1 MCKDEAIFERL
12 FVLEMKENKS
22 EEEMEEYR
30 LLKSMESKKEYEY
43 EDEEDEEEYMSEAE
57 RVGMTLTVLGWM

>member
-1 MCKDEAIFERL
+1 MGKDEAIFERL
-12 FVLEMKENKS
+12 FILEMKENKS

-43 EDEEDEEEYMSEAE
+43 EYEEEYMSEAE
-57 RVGMTLTVLGWM
+57 RVGMTLTVWGWM